1 MSRRNDFDVAIL
13 GGGLAG
19 LTAAL
24 QLGDERPATRIAVV
38 EKRSHPVPDTAHK
51 VGESVAEVAAIYLKD
66 MLGLE
71 DYLAEH
77 QHRKMGLR
85 WFCSNGDNRDISER
99 VEFGSMRYSPL
110 YNFHVD
116 RGALEN
122 HLGELVAERGVR
134 FIDGARVRDV
144 EMGGAA
150 HRVLVDRNG
159 QSEEIAADWVID
171 STGRQGLLRHKL
183 GIGIDLHIDTD
194 ACWFRIP
201 YQLMVDE
208 WCDDSAWRA
217 QVPTGTRWK
226 STISFVGE
234 GYWVWVIN
242 LGSGTASVGV
252 VADPRYVPF
261 ERIRRY
267 DALLDWLREVEP
279 QLAGYLPEDEDQ
291 LLDFMKRRRFAQ
303 TCTRSFSRDRWAVTG
318 EAACFV
324 DPLYSTGLDFTA
336 VGNTL
341 AVDLITRS
349 LDGAPAAEIRARV
362 RSHNRT
368 MAGLLTFSTPTFE
381 GQLGVYGDPQV
392 TGAKFIWDNMS
403 YFSIMLNMF
412 KNGLIV
418 DPAFGKQIQDQL
430 ALNTQMNSYM
440 QERFREWS
448 SEAWDARSAG
458 VPLGKDAFWGD
469 LFFTAAGTLTRDELA
484 AHVETSVAR
493 LHSISREMV
502 VRMCEAAGRPVPD
515 DPFAHVPV
523 ARDDLLEWAAYSGE
537 RRPFSLEDDSE
548 ITWHVHPAP
557 LSAV

>member
-1 MSRRNDFDVAIL
+1 VYDVAIL

-24 QLGDERPATRIAVV
+24 QLSNARPDTRIAVI

-66 MLGLE
+66 KLGL
-71 DYLAEH
+71 DHYMHEH

-85 WFCSNGDNRDISER
+85 WFCTNGDNRDISQR

-116 RGALEN
+116 RGKLEN
-122 HLGELVAERGVR
+122 HIARLVADRGVE
-134 FIDGARVRDV
+134 FIDGVRVKEVSVGKDV
-144 EMGGAA
+144 HTVHVDGADEVSA
-150 HRVLVDRNG
+150 TWVVDC
-159 QSEEIAADWVID
+159 
-171 STGRQGLLRHKL
+171 TGRQALLRHQL
-183 GIGIDLHIDTD
+183 GLGIDLHIDTN

-201 YQLMVDE
+201 YRLMVDE
-208 WCDDSAWRA
+208 WCDDAAWRD

-226 STISFVGE
+226 STISFVGK

-242 LGSGTASVGV
+242 LGSGSASVGV
-252 VADPRYVPF
+252 VADPRWIPF

-267 DALLDWLREVEP
+267 DALREWLQEVEP
-279 QLAGYLPEDEDQ
+279 QLASHLPESEAD

-303 TCTRSFSRDRWAVTG
+303 TCTRSFSRERWCVTG

-341 AVDLITRS
+341 AVDLITRA
-349 LDGAPAAEIRARV
+349 LDGAPDAEIRDRV

-368 MAGLLTFSTPTFE
+368 MAGLLTFSTPMFE
-381 GQLGVYGDPQV
+381 GQLCIYGDPQA
-392 TGAKFIWDNMS
+392 TGAKFIWDNQS

-412 KNGLIV
+412 KNDLIT
-418 DPAFGKQIQDQL
+418 DPDFGRRVQSQL
-430 ALNTQMNSYM
+430 AINTQMNSYM

-448 SEAWDARSAG
+448 GDDWDATSAG
-458 VPLGKDAFWGD
+458 VPLGNDNFWGD
-469 LFFTAAGTLTRDELA
+469 LFYTAAGSLTADELE
-484 AHVETSVAR
+484 AHVARSIAR
-493 LHSISREMV
+493 LHTISREMV
-502 VRMCEAAGRPVPD
+502 VKMCEAAGRPVPP
-515 DPFAHVPV
+515 DPFAHVPLSDEV
-523 ARDDLLEWAAYSGE
+523 LLEWASYSGQ
-537 RRPFSLEDDSE
+537 RLPFSLEDDSD

-557 LSAV
+557 LTAV